1 MTLIM
6 PQLTDYQQRAFDF
19 FGDGRGK
26 ILIIKAPRQVGK
38 TFFNISELIYSASIL
53 KKSVSIVVEPSV
65 FLARKVYNDI
75 TKALNGSGVIASA
88 NSTTCEINF
97 INGSQIICRSIESM
111 SRGLTV
117 SGILIIDETCFIDD
131 ESIYT
136 LLPLINANNAGLILT
151 SSPFT
156 AEGYFYNMYLKGL
169 EGNDPNIKSF
179 DWSKE
184 EGIKQFLTE
193 EKKALYKSVMSK
205 NKYTTEILGE
215 FLTNDGL
222 LFTNISACIGDA
234 VPTEKTA
241 YIGIDFA
248 TGSDGDYTVLTA
260 INGKGQVFKQVAV
273 NDLTPTK
280 QVDWL
285 VGIIE
290 NIKKGYTIRTIL
302 AEKNSIG
309 AVYIDYMRKSLLKSN
324 LTVQE
329 FITTNDSKRRI
340 IEQLQTAFEQAAITI
355 PNDPVLINELKRF
368 QATVNPTTKV
378 VRYEGKNCHD
388 DRTMS
393 LAFAYEAYLRRLGN
407 FTISFA

>member
-1 MTLIM
+1 MTIIL
-6 PQLTDYQQRAFDF
+6 PKLTDYQKKAFDF

-26 ILIIKAPRQVGK
+26 SLIIKAPRQVGK
-38 TFFNISELIYSASIL
+38 TFFNIAELIYIAAL
-53 KKSVSIVVEPSV
+53 KPKSVSIIVEPSV
-65 FLARKVYNDI
+65 FLSRKVFNDI
-75 TKALNGSGVIASA
+75 YRALRESGVIESA
-88 NSTTCEINF
+88 NSTTCEIMF
-97 INGSQIICRSIESM
+97 RNGSQIICRSIESM

-131 ESIYT
+131 EAIYT

-179 DWSKE
+179 DWAKE
-184 EGIKQFLTE
+184 ESIKKFLTD
-193 EKKALYKSVMSK
+193 EKKALYRTVMSK
-205 NKYTTEILGE
+205 NKYTTEILGD
-215 FLTNDGL
+215 FLENDGL
-222 LFTNISACIGDA
+222 LFTNLNACIGEA

-260 INGKGQVFKQVAV
+260 INGKAQVFKQVAV
-273 NDLTPTK
+273 NNLTPTK

-285 VGIIE
+285 VDNINE
-290 NIKKGYTIRTIL
+290 IKKGYTIRTIL

-340 IEQLQTAFEQAAITI
+340 IEQLQTAFEQTAITI

-378 VRYEGKNCHD
+378 VKYEGKNAHD

>member
-156 AEGYFYNMYLKGL
+156 AEGYFYNMYIKGM

-179 DWSKE
+179 DWAKE

-215 FLTNDGL
+215 FLANDGL

>member
-53 KKSVSIVVEPSV
+53 KKSVSIIVEPSV

-136 LLPLINANNAGLILT
+136 LFFFFFANNAGLILT

-156 AEGYFYNMYLKGL
+156 AEGYFYNMYIKGL

-179 DWSKE
+179 DWAKE
-184 EGIKQFLTE
+184 EGIKKFLTE

-340 IEQLQTAFEQAAITI
+340 IEQLQTAFEQATITI

-378 VRYEGKNCHD
+378 VRYEGKNAHD

>member
-53 KKSVSIVVEPSV
+53 KKSVSIIVEPSV

-131 ESIYT
+131 EAIYT

-156 AEGYFYNMYLKGL
+156 AEGYFYNMYIKGM
-169 EGNDPNIKSF
+169 EGNDPNIKTF
-179 DWSKE
+179 DWAKE
-184 EGIKQFLTE
+184 EGTKKFLTD
-193 EKKALYKSVMSK
+193 EKKALYRTVMSK

-215 FLTNDGL
+215 FLANDGL

-285 VGIIE
+285 ADKINE
-290 NIKKGYTIRTIL
+290 IKKGYTIRTIL

-340 IEQLQTAFEQAAITI
+340 IEQLQTAFEQAVITI

-378 VRYEGKNCHD
+378 VKYEGKNCHD

>member
-290 NIKKGYTIRTIL
+290 NIKKGYNIRTIL

>member
-1 MTLIM
+1 MTLLM

-38 TFFNISELIYSASIL
+38 TFFNISELIYSASAL
-53 KKSVSIVVEPSV
+53 KKSVSIIVEPSV

-75 TKALNGSGVIASA
+75 TKALNGSGVITSA

-131 ESIYT
+131 EAIYT

-156 AEGYFYNMYLKGL
+156 AEGYFYNMYIKGM
-169 EGNDPNIKSF
+169 EGNDTNIKTF

-184 EGIKQFLTE
+184 EGIKKFLTD
-193 EKKALYKSVMSK
+193 EKKKLYKGIMSR

-215 FLTNDGL
+215 FLANDGL

-234 VPTEKTA
+234 VPTERTA

-248 TGSDGDYTVLTA
+248 TGSEGDFTVLTA

-273 NDLTPTK
+273 NDLTPAK

-309 AVYIDYMRKSLLKSN
+309 AVYIDYMRKSLQKSN

-329 FITTNDSKRRI
+329 FNTNNDSKRRI
-340 IEQLQTAFEQAAITI
+340 IEQLQAAFEHNNITI
-355 PNDPVLINELKRF
+355 PNDPQLINELKRF
-368 QATVNPTTKV
+368 EAIVNATTKV
-378 VRYEGKNCHD
+378 VRYEGKNSHD
-388 DRTMS
+388 DRVMS
-393 LAFAYEAYLRRLGN
+393 LAFAYEAYIKRLGT

>member
-19 FGDGRGK
+19 FCDGRGK

-53 KKSVSIVVEPSV
+53 KKSVSIIVEPSV

-156 AEGYFYNMYLKGL
+156 AEGYFYNMYIKGL

-179 DWSKE
+179 DWAKE

-215 FLTNDGL
+215 FLANDGL

-340 IEQLQTAFEQAAITI
+340 IEQLQTAFEQATITI

>member
-117 SGILIIDETCFIDD
+117 SGILIIDETAFIDD

-156 AEGYFYNMYLKGL
+156 AEGYFYNMYIKGI

-184 EGIKQFLTE
+184 EGIKKFLTD
-193 EKKALYKSVMSK
+193 EKKALYRTVMSK

-215 FLTNDGL
+215 FLANDGL

-273 NDLTPTK
+273 NDMTPTK

-285 VGIIE
+285 VDKINE
-290 NIKKGYTIRTIL
+290 IKKGYTIRTIL

>member
-1 MTLIM
+1 MTIIL
-6 PQLTDYQQRAFDF
+6 PKLTEYQKKAFDF

-38 TFFNISELIYSASIL
+38 TFFNIAELIYIAAL
-53 KKSVSIVVEPSV
+53 KPKSVSIIVEPSV
-65 FLARKVYNDI
+65 FLSRKVFNDI
-75 TKALNGSGVIASA
+75 YRALRESGVIDSA
-88 NSTTCEINF
+88 NSTTCEIMF
-97 INGSQIICRSIESM
+97 RNGSQIICRSIESM

-131 ESIYT
+131 EAIYT
-136 LLPLINANNAGLILT
+136 LLPLISANNAGLILT

-156 AEGYFYNMYLKGL
+156 AEGYFYNMYLKGF
-169 EGNDPNIKSF
+169 EGNDPNIKTF
-179 DWSKE
+179 DWAKE
-184 EGIKQFLTE
+184 EGIKKFLTD
-193 EKKALYKSVMSK
+193 EKKALYRTVMSK
-205 NKYTTEILGE
+205 NKYTTEILGD
-215 FLTNDGL
+215 FLENDGL
-222 LFTNISACIGDA
+222 LFTNINACIGEA

-260 INGKGQVFKQVAV
+260 INGKAQVIKQVAV
-273 NDLTPTK
+273 NNLTPTK

-285 VGIIE
+285 VDNINE
-290 NIKKGYTIRTIL
+290 IKKGYTIRTIL

-340 IEQLQTAFEQAAITI
+340 IEQLQTAFEQAVITI

-378 VRYEGKNCHD
+378 VKYEGKNCHD
-388 DRTMS
+388 DRVLS

-407 FTISFA
+407 FSISFA

>member
-26 ILIIKAPRQVGK
+26 TLIIKAPRQVGK

-53 KKSVSIVVEPSV
+53 KKSVSIIVEPSV

-156 AEGYFYNMYLKGL
+156 AEGYFYNMYIKGM

-215 FLTNDGL
+215 FLANDGL

-280 QVDWL
+280 QVDWI
-285 VGIIE
+285 VEIIE

-340 IEQLQTAFEQAAITI
+340 IEQLQTAFEQATITI

>member
-117 SGILIIDETCFIDD
+117 SGILIIDETCFIEDD
-131 ESIYT
+131 SIYT
-136 LLPLINANNAGLILT
+136 LFPLINANNAGLILT

-156 AEGYFYNMYLKGL
+156 AEGYFYNMYIKGM

-179 DWSKE
+179 DWAKE
-184 EGIKQFLTE
+184 EGIKKFLTE

-215 FLTNDGL
+215 FLANDGL

-378 VRYEGKNCHD
+378 VKYEGKNSND
-388 DRTMS
+388 DRVLS

>member
-1 MTLIM
+1 MTIIL
-6 PQLTDYQQRAFDF
+6 PKLTEYQKRAFDF

-26 ILIIKAPRQVGK
+26 SLVVKAPRQVGK
-38 TFFNISELIYSASIL
+38 TFFNIAELIYMAAL
-53 KKSVSIVVEPSV
+53 KPKSVSIIVEPSV
-65 FLARKVYNDI
+65 FLGRKVFNDI
-75 TKALNGSGVIASA
+75 YRALRESGVIESA
-88 NSTTCEINF
+88 NSTTCEIMF
-97 INGSQIICRSIESM
+97 RNGSQIICRSIESM

-131 ESIYT
+131 EAIYT

-169 EGNDPNIKSF
+169 EGEDPNIRTF
-179 DWSKE
+179 DWAKE
-184 EGIKQFLTE
+184 EGIKKFLTD
-193 EKKALYKSVMSK
+193 EKKALYKTVMSK
-205 NKYTTEILGE
+205 NKYTTEILGD
-215 FLTNDGL
+215 FLENDGL
-222 LFTNISACIGDA
+222 LFTNLNACIGEA
-234 VPTEKTA
+234 VPTERTA

-260 INGKGQVFKQVAV
+260 INGKAQVFKQVAV
-273 NDLTPTK
+273 NNLTPTK
-280 QVDWL
+280 QVEWL
-285 VGIIE
+285 VE
-290 NIKKGYTIRTIL
+290 NINEIKKGYTIRTIL

-309 AVYIDYMRKSLLKSN
+309 AVYIDYLRKSLLKSN

-340 IEQLQTAFEQAAITI
+340 IEQLQTAFEQTAITI

-368 QATVNPTTKV
+368 QAVVNAATKV
-378 VRYEGKNCHD
+378 VKYEGKNAHD

-393 LAFAYEAYLRRLGN
+393 LAFAYEAYLKRLGN

>member
-156 AEGYFYNMYLKGL
+156 AEGYFYNMYIKGM

-184 EGIKQFLTE
+184 EGIKKFLTD
-193 EKKALYKSVMSK
+193 EKKALYRTVMSK

-215 FLTNDGL
+215 FLANDGL

-285 VGIIE
+285 VEKINE
-290 NIKKGYTIRTIL
+290 IKKGYNIRTIL

>member
-156 AEGYFYNMYLKGL
+156 AEGYFYNMYIKGM

-179 DWSKE
+179 DWAKE

-215 FLTNDGL
+215 FLANDGL

-378 VRYEGKNCHD
+378 VIYEGKNSND
-388 DRTMS
+388 DRVLS
-393 LAFAYEAYLRRLGN
+393 LAFAFEVYLRRLGN

>member
-38 TFFNISELIYSASIL
+38 TFFNISELIYSTSIL

-156 AEGYFYNMYLKGL
+156 AEGYFYNMYIKGM

-179 DWSKE
+179 DWAKE
-184 EGIKQFLTE
+184 EGIKKFLTE

-215 FLTNDGL
+215 FLANDGL

-340 IEQLQTAFEQAAITI
+340 IEQLQTAFEQATITI

>member
-1 MTLIM
+1 MTIIL
-6 PQLTDYQQRAFDF
+6 PKLTEYQKKAFDF

-38 TFFNISELIYSASIL
+38 TFFNIAELIYIAAL
-53 KKSVSIVVEPSV
+53 KPKSVSIIVEPSV
-65 FLARKVYNDI
+65 FLSRKVFNDI
-75 TKALNGSGVIASA
+75 YRALRESGVIESA
-88 NSTTCEINF
+88 NSTTCEIMF
-97 INGSQIICRSIESM
+97 RNGSQIICRSIESM

-131 ESIYT
+131 EAIYT
-136 LLPLINANNAGLILT
+136 LLPLISANNAGLILT

-156 AEGYFYNMYLKGL
+156 AEGYFYNMYLKGF
-169 EGNDPNIKSF
+169 EGNDPNIKTF
-179 DWSKE
+179 DWAKE
-184 EGIKQFLTE
+184 EGIKKFLTD
-193 EKKALYKSVMSK
+193 EKKALYRTVMSK
-205 NKYTTEILGE
+205 NKYTTEILGD
-215 FLTNDGL
+215 FLENDGL
-222 LFTNISACIGDA
+222 LFTNLNACIGEA

-260 INGKGQVFKQVAV
+260 INGKAQVIKQVAV
-273 NDLTPTK
+273 NNLTPTK

-285 VGIIE
+285 VDNINE
-290 NIKKGYTIRTIL
+290 IKKGYTIRTIL

-340 IEQLQTAFEQAAITI
+340 IEQLQTAFEQAVITI

-378 VRYEGKNCHD
+378 VKYEGKNCHD
-388 DRTMS
+388 DRVLS

-407 FTISFA
+407 FSISFA

>member
-1 MTLIM
+1 MTIIL
-6 PQLTDYQQRAFDF
+6 PKLTEYQKKAFDF

-38 TFFNISELIYSASIL
+38 TFFNIAELIYIAAL
-53 KKSVSIVVEPSV
+53 KPKSVSIIVEPSV
-65 FLARKVYNDI
+65 FLSRKVFNDI
-75 TKALNGSGVIASA
+75 YRALRESGVIESA
-88 NSTTCEINF
+88 NSTTCEIMF
-97 INGSQIICRSIESM
+97 RNGSQIICRSIESM

-131 ESIYT
+131 EAIYT
-136 LLPLINANNAGLILT
+136 LLPLISANNAGLILT

-156 AEGYFYNMYLKGL
+156 AEGYFYNMYLKGF
-169 EGNDPNIKSF
+169 EGNDPNIKTF
-179 DWSKE
+179 DWAKE
-184 EGIKQFLTE
+184 EGIKKFLTD
-193 EKKALYKSVMSK
+193 EKKALYRTVMSK
-205 NKYTTEILGE
+205 NKYTTEILGD
-215 FLTNDGL
+215 FLENDGL
-222 LFTNISACIGDA
+222 LFTNLNACIGEA

-273 NDLTPTK
+273 NNLTPTK

-285 VGIIE
+285 VDNINE
-290 NIKKGYTIRTIL
+290 IKKGYTIRTIL

-340 IEQLQTAFEQAAITI
+340 IEQLQTAFEQAVITI

-378 VRYEGKNCHD
+378 VKYEGKNCHD
-388 DRTMS
+388 DRVLS

-407 FTISFA
+407 FSISFA

>member
-117 SGILIIDETCFIDD
+117 SGILIIDETCFIEDD
-131 ESIYT
+131 SLYT

-156 AEGYFYNMYLKGL
+156 AEGYFYNMYIKGM

-179 DWSKE
+179 DWAKE

-215 FLTNDGL
+215 FLANDGL

-378 VRYEGKNCHD
+378 VKYEGKNSND
-388 DRTMS
+388 DRVLS

>member
-156 AEGYFYNMYLKGL
+156 AEGYFYNMYIKGM

-179 DWSKE
+179 DWAKE

-215 FLTNDGL
+215 FLANDGL

-273 NDLTPTK
+273 NDLTTTK
-280 QVDWL
+280 EVDWL

-378 VRYEGKNCHD
+378 VKYEGKNSND
-388 DRTMS
+388 DRVLS
-393 LAFAYEAYLRRLGN
+393 LAFAFEAYLRRLGN

>member
-75 TKALNGSGVIASA
+75 TQALNGSGVIASA
-88 NSTTCEINF
+88 NSTICEINF

-117 SGILIIDETCFIDD
+117 SGILIIDETCFFDD

-156 AEGYFYNMYLKGL
+156 AEGYFYNMYIKGM

-179 DWSKE
+179 DWSRE

-215 FLTNDGL
+215 FLANDGL

>member
-6 PQLTDYQQRAFDF
+6 PQLTEYQQRAFDF

-117 SGILIIDETCFIDD
+117 SGILIIDETAFIDD

-156 AEGYFYNMYLKGL
+156 AEGYFYNMYIKGL

-184 EGIKQFLTE
+184 EGIKKFLTE
-193 EKKALYKSVMSK
+193 EKKALYRTVMSK

-215 FLTNDGL
+215 FLANDGL

-234 VPTEKTA
+234 VPTERTA

-248 TGSDGDYTVLTA
+248 TGSEGDFTVLTA

-273 NDLTPTK
+273 NDMTPTK

-285 VGIIE
+285 VDKINE
-290 NIKKGYTIRTIL
+290 IKKGYTIRTIL

-378 VRYEGKNCHD
+378 VRYEGKNSND
-388 DRTMS
+388 DRVLS

-407 FTISFA
+407 FTISFV

>member
-38 TFFNISELIYSASIL
+38 TFFNISELIYSASVL
-53 KKSVSIVVEPSV
+53 KKSVSIIVEPSV

-156 AEGYFYNMYLKGL
+156 AEGYFYNMYIKGL

-179 DWSKE
+179 DWAKE
-184 EGIKQFLTE
+184 EGIKKFLTE

-340 IEQLQTAFEQAAITI
+340 IEQLQTAFEQATITI

-378 VRYEGKNCHD
+378 VRYEGKNAHD

>member
-260 INGKGQVFKQVAV
+260 INGKGQVFKQVAI

>member
-6 PQLTDYQQRAFDF
+6 PQLTDYQKRAFDF

-53 KKSVSIVVEPSV
+53 KKSVSIIVEPSV

-156 AEGYFYNMYLKGL
+156 AEGYFYNMYIKGM

-184 EGIKQFLTE
+184 EGIKKFLTD
-193 EKKALYKSVMSK
+193 EKKALYRTVMSK

-215 FLTNDGL
+215 FLENDGL

-273 NDLTPTK
+273 NDMTPTK

-285 VGIIE
+285 VDKINE
-290 NIKKGYTIRTIL
+290 IKKGYNIRTIL

-393 LAFAYEAYLRRLGN
+393 LAFAYEAYLRRLGK
-407 FTISFA
+407 FSISFA

>member
-1 MTLIM
+1 MTIIL
-6 PQLTDYQQRAFDF
+6 PKLTDYQKKAFDF

-38 TFFNISELIYSASIL
+38 TFFNIAELIYIAAL
-53 KKSVSIVVEPSV
+53 KPKSVSIIVEPSV
-65 FLARKVYNDI
+65 FLSRKVFNDI
-75 TKALNGSGVIASA
+75 YRALRESGVIESA
-88 NSTTCEINF
+88 NSTTCEIMF
-97 INGSQIICRSIESM
+97 RNGSQIICRSIESM

-156 AEGYFYNMYLKGL
+156 AEGYFYNMYIKGL
-169 EGNDPNIKSF
+169 EGNDPNIKTF
-179 DWSKE
+179 DWAKE
-184 EGIKQFLTE
+184 EGIKKFLTD
-193 EKKALYKSVMSK
+193 EKKALYKTVMSK
-205 NKYTTEILGE
+205 NKYTTEILGD
-215 FLTNDGL
+215 FLENDGL
-222 LFTNISACIGDA
+222 LFTNLNACIGEA

-260 INGKGQVFKQVAV
+260 INGKAQVIKQVAV
-273 NDLTPTK
+273 NNLTPTK

-285 VGIIE
+285 VDNINE
-290 NIKKGYTIRTIL
+290 IKKGYTIRTIL

-378 VRYEGKNCHD
+378 VRYEGKNSND
-388 DRTMS
+388 DRVLS
-393 LAFAYEAYLRRLGN
+393 LAFAFEAYIRRLGN
-407 FTISFA
+407 FSISFA

>member
-6 PQLTDYQQRAFDF
+6 PKLTDYQQRAFDF

-53 KKSVSIVVEPSV
+53 KKSVSIIVEPSV

-156 AEGYFYNMYLKGL
+156 AEGYFYNMYIKGL

-184 EGIKQFLTE
+184 EGIKKFLTD
-193 EKKALYKSVMSK
+193 EKKALYRTVMSK

-215 FLTNDGL
+215 FLENDGL

-273 NDLTPTK
+273 NDMTPTK

-285 VGIIE
+285 VEKINE
-290 NIKKGYTIRTIL
+290 IKKGYNIRTIL

-340 IEQLQTAFEQAAITI
+340 IEQLQTAFEKAAITI

-378 VRYEGKNCHD
+378 VRYEGKNSKD
-388 DRTMS
+388 DRVLS
-393 LAFAYEAYLRRLGN
+393 LAFAFEAYIRRLGN

>member
-131 ESIYT
+131 EAIYT

-156 AEGYFYNMYLKGL
+156 AEGYFYNMYIKGM

-215 FLTNDGL
+215 FLANDGL

-340 IEQLQTAFEQAAITI
+340 IEQLQTAFEQATITI

-368 QATVNPTTKV
+368 QATVNPTKKV

>member
-156 AEGYFYNMYLKGL
+156 AEGYFYNMYIKGM

-179 DWSKE
+179 DWAKE
-184 EGIKQFLTE
+184 EGIKKFLTE

-215 FLTNDGL
+215 FLANDGL

-340 IEQLQTAFEQAAITI
+340 IEQLQTAFEQATITI

>member
-156 AEGYFYNMYLKGL
+156 AEGYFYNMYITGM

-280 QVDWL
+280 QVDLL

-340 IEQLQTAFEQAAITI
+340 IEQLQTAFEQATITI

>member
-26 ILIIKAPRQVGK
+26 SLVIKAPRQVGK

-53 KKSVSIVVEPSV
+53 KKSVSIIVEPSV

-131 ESIYT
+131 EAIYT

-156 AEGYFYNMYLKGL
+156 AEGYFYNMYIKGL
-169 EGNDPNIKSF
+169 EGNDPNIKTF
-179 DWSKE
+179 DWAKE
-184 EGIKQFLTE
+184 EGIKKFLTD
-193 EKKALYKSVMSK
+193 EKKALYRTVMSK
-205 NKYTTEILGE
+205 NKYTTEILGD
-215 FLTNDGL
+215 FLENDGL
-222 LFTNISACIGDA
+222 LFTNISACIGEA

-260 INGKGQVFKQVAV
+260 INGKAQVFKQVAV

-285 VGIIE
+285 VE
-290 NIKKGYTIRTIL
+290 NINEIKKGYTIRTIL

-378 VRYEGKNCHD
+378 VKYEGKNCHD

-407 FTISFA
+407 FSISFA

>member
-117 SGILIIDETCFIDD
+117 SGILIIDETAFIDD

-156 AEGYFYNMYLKGL
+156 AEGYFYNMYIKGI

-184 EGIKQFLTE
+184 EGIKKFLTE
-193 EKKALYKSVMSK
+193 EKKALYRTVMSK

-215 FLTNDGL
+215 FLENDGL
-222 LFTNISACIGDA
+222 LFTNLSACIGEA

-285 VGIIE
+285 VEKINE
-290 NIKKGYTIRTIL
+290 IKKGYTIRTIL

-393 LAFAYEAYLRRLGN
+393 LAFAYEAYLRRLGK
-407 FTISFA
+407 FSISFA

>member
-156 AEGYFYNMYLKGL
+156 AEGYFYNMYIKGM

-179 DWSKE
+179 DWAKE
-184 EGIKQFLTE
+184 EGIKKFLTE

-215 FLTNDGL
+215 FLANDGL

-378 VRYEGKNCHD
+378 VKYEGKNSND
-388 DRTMS
+388 DRVLS

>member
-38 TFFNISELIYSASIL
+38 TFFNISELIFSASVL
-53 KKSVSIVVEPSV
+53 KKSVSIIVEPSV

-131 ESIYT
+131 EAIYT

-156 AEGYFYNMYLKGL
+156 AEGYFYNMYIKGL

-179 DWSKE
+179 DWAKE
-184 EGIKQFLTE
+184 EGIKKFLTE

-215 FLTNDGL
+215 FLANDGL

-368 QATVNPTTKV
+368 QAVVNPTTKV
-378 VRYEGKNCHD
+378 VRYEGKNSND
-388 DRTMS
+388 DRVLS

>member
-53 KKSVSIVVEPSV
+53 KKSVSIIVEPSV

-156 AEGYFYNMYLKGL
+156 AEGYFYNMYIKGM
-169 EGNDPNIKSF
+169 EDNDPNIKSF
-179 DWSKE
+179 DWAKE
-184 EGIKQFLTE
+184 EGIKKFLTE
-193 EKKALYKSVMSK
+193 EKKALYRTVMSK

-215 FLTNDGL
+215 FLENDGL

-340 IEQLQTAFEQAAITI
+340 IEQLQTAFEQATITI

-378 VRYEGKNCHD
+378 VKYEGKNSND
-388 DRTMS
+388 DRVLS

>member
-156 AEGYFYNMYLKGL
+156 AEGYFYNMYIKGM

-179 DWSKE
+179 DWAKE
-184 EGIKQFLTE
+184 EGIKKFLTE

-215 FLTNDGL
+215 FLANDGL

-340 IEQLQTAFEQAAITI
+340 IEQLQTAFEQATITI

-378 VRYEGKNCHD
+378 VRYEGKNSKD
-388 DRTMS
+388 DRVLS

>member
-26 ILIIKAPRQVGK
+26 SLVIKAPRQVGK

-53 KKSVSIVVEPSV
+53 KKSVSIIVEPSV

-131 ESIYT
+131 EAIYT

-156 AEGYFYNMYLKGL
+156 AEGYFYNMYIKGL
-169 EGNDPNIKSF
+169 EGNDPNIKTF
-179 DWSKE
+179 DWAKE
-184 EGIKQFLTE
+184 EGIKKFLTD
-193 EKKALYKSVMSK
+193 EKKALYRTVMSK
-205 NKYTTEILGE
+205 NKYTTEILGD
-215 FLTNDGL
+215 FLENDGL
-222 LFTNISACIGDA
+222 LFTNLNACIGEA

-260 INGKGQVFKQVAV
+260 INGKAQVFKQVAV

-285 VGIIE
+285 VE
-290 NIKKGYTIRTIL
+290 NINEIKKGYTIRTIL

-368 QATVNPTTKV
+368 QAVVNATTKV

>member
-19 FGDGRGK
+19 FGNGRGK

-38 TFFNISELIYSASIL
+38 TFFTISELIYSASIL

-215 FLTNDGL
+215 FLANDGL

-378 VRYEGKNCHD
+378 VKYEGKNSND
-388 DRTMS
+388 DRVLS

>member
-156 AEGYFYNMYLKGL
+156 AEGYFYNMYIKGI

-184 EGIKQFLTE
+184 EGIKKFLTD
-193 EKKALYKSVMSK
+193 EKKALYRTVMSK

-215 FLTNDGL
+215 FLANDGL

-285 VGIIE
+285 VEKINE
-290 NIKKGYTIRTIL
+290 IKKGYTIRTIL

-407 FTISFA
+407 FSISFA